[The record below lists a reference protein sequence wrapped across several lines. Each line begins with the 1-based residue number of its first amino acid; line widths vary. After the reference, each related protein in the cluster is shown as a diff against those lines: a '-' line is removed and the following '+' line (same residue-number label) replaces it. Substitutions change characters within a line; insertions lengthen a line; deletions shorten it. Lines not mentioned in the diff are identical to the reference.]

1 MWLPSAA
8 GSLRSGAKRTTIA
21 AETERES
28 HSDEDRVCR
37 HEFHFTNRD
46 GGHTMDE
53 LVALVQEKAGLGK
66 AQAKQAVETVMDF
79 LKDKLPGPIAAQ
91 LDNVL
96 ENEAMMGQAGDLLDK
111 GLAGLGGLL
120 EKK

>member
-1 MWLPSAA
+1 MIALCCKQNYND
-8 GSLRSGAKRTTIA
+8 GSD
-21 AETERES
+21 ES
-28 HSDEDRVCR
+28 ESYSDEDCIYR
-37 HEFHFTNRD
+37 HEFHFTHRD
-46 GGHTMDE
+46 GGRTMDE
-53 LVALVQEKAGLGK
+53 LVALVQEKTGLGK

-120 EKK
+120 GKK